1 MNSVLFVIDRALS
14 ADPLKLA
21 LCCILLLSAGLLM
34 HAWRS
39 KWVVLC
45 LNGPKCLSIG
55 YVQAS

>member
-39 KWVVLC
+39 K
-45 LNGPKCLSIG
+45 
-55 YVQAS
+55 